1 MENFYE
7 KSYIQSAVSLWIAP
21 NAIQYTWQMA
31 YVYVWWTFSFVFSSS
46 SASLVFSIFIIIA
59 RMCVLSSLIARRT
72 HYSNWKRRDSCC
84 TCSAHSFDFIHAIFI
99 FGVCSL
105 VFHSH
110 SLLVL
115 SCWTRYVMCALFAYS
130 VRFAFGTK
138 RFYTNYSYKALT
150 ILHISPSLHVWS
162 LVLRCICLVRWHD
175 RHIIRFGFHSE
186 IPILHFAGSCCYF

>member
-1 MENFYE
+1 MNRTKCHTIYMANGIRVCVVNVFVCFFLFFCFSCVFDFYYYC
-7 KSYIQSAVSLWIAP
+7 SYVC
-21 NAIQYTWQMA
+21 
-31 YVYVWWTFSFVFSSS
+31 VEFVDCSSH
-46 SASLVFSIFIIIA
+46 V
-59 RMCVLSSLIARRT
+59 
-72 HYSNWKRRDSCC
+72 YSNWKRRDSCC

-99 FGVCSL
+99 FGVCFL

-186 IPILHFAGSCCYF
+186 IPILHFAGSCFYF